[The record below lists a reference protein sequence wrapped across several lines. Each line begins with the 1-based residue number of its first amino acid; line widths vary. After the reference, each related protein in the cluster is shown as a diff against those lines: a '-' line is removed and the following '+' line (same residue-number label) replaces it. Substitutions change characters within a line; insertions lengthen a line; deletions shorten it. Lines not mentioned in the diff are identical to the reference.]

1 MANKR
6 KKSENMTVEEFLDM
20 ALAKCAEMSAKV
32 EEIGEW
38 TDEYGVKYSADKTI
52 LISGENVP
60 ENYTIIDECT
70 TIRSCA
76 FECCDMTSITI
87 PESVKKIG
95 DATFANCGNLQ
106 TIFVDK
112 KNKHYSSVDGVLFN
126 KRKTKLISF
135 PGGKDDG
142 DFIPEGVK
150 SISSSAFMSCHNL
163 MILILPDSVKS
174 IGNGAFYW
182 CKNMLAVF
190 GNGITKIGDLA
201 FEKCEQLFTID
212 LPDSLKSLGN
222 WTFRECINLKS
233 ITIPNGVKSIGDGL
247 FLNCSSL
254 ETVTIPDSVTSIGY
268 RAFSGCSKLKK
279 ITIPNSVKRIGAGA
293 FEDCSSLRKIVIPK
307 SVKRIGDGAFS
318 GCSKLKTVPKGYN
331 NSQLETHYEQSM
343 R

>member
-6 KKSENMTVEEFLDM
+6 KKSEHMTVEEFLDM
-20 ALAKCAEMSAKV
+20 ALAKCAEMSAIA

-142 DFIPEGVK
+142 DFYFIPEGVK
-150 SISSSAFMSCHNL
+150 SISRSAFMSCHNL
-163 MILILPDSVKS
+163 MLLHLPDSVKS

-190 GNGITKIGDLA
+190 GNGITRIGDLA
-201 FEKCEQLFTID
+201 FESCEQLSSID

-222 WTFRECINLKS
+222 WTFRYCINLKS

-268 RAFSGCSKLKK
+268 RAFSGCSKLK
-279 ITIPNSVKRIGAGA
+279 
-293 FEDCSSLRKIVIPK
+293 
-307 SVKRIGDGAFS
+307 
-318 GCSKLKTVPKGYN
+318 TVPKGYN